1 MTQVILQLPCS
12 PPDCLPILGT
22 QYANGLGMTFVSRLA
37 AAAGICLVLT
47 ILLML
52 LFQADA
58 PPPGEMLEASG
69 GAPSLSEPG
78 IRPISLR

>member
-1 MTQVILQLPCS
+1 MHS
-12 PPDCLPILGT
+12 RM
-22 QYANGLGMTFVSRLA
+22 GMTFVSRLA
-37 AAAGICLVLT
+37 TAAGISLVLT
-47 ILLML
+47 FLLML

-58 PPPGEMLEASG
+58 PPAPSEMLEASS

>member
-1 MTQVILQLPCS
+1 MQ
-12 PPDCLPILGT
+12 
-22 QYANGLGMTFVSRLA
+22 NRLGMTFVSRLA
-37 AAAGICLVLT
+37 AAAGISLVLT

-58 PPPGEMLEASG
+58 PPPSDALEASG
-69 GAPSLSEPG
+69 GVRRISEPG